1 MKSDKRQ
8 TMAMIGIA
16 LLVIAGVIIY
26 IAVSQPKIYEEEQ
39 NASVSIQTDNAVSY
53 SSVSSAV
60 NQQKSIQTSSEN
72 TQASQVSVNYPVN
85 LNTATVQELMSIDG
99 LGEKRAYAILSY
111 RDEIGRYTDVSQI
124 MNIKGIGESLYAQVS
139 PYLTV

>member
-16 LLVIAGVIIY
+16 LLVIAGVMIY
-26 IAVSQPKIYEEEQ
+26 IAVSQPKIYEEQ
-39 NASVSIQTDNAVSY
+39 SDSVSIQIENSVTYTSAENQQNNVQTTSAAQVSE
-53 SSVSSAV
+53 SSVS
-60 NQQKSIQTSSEN
+60 
-72 TQASQVSVNYPVN
+72 YPLN
-85 LNTATVQELMSIDG
+85 LNTATVQELMTIDG
-99 LGEKRAYAILSY
+99 LGEKRAYAIVTY
-111 RDEIGRYTDVSQI
+111 RQEIGRYTDVSQI